1 MQDELP
7 NPDLG
12 FAFLPNPAEEDE
24 GLGHAG
30 IQTYRNDPYAGT
42 ARETGQNS
50 RDVPESLPVKIRYD
64 LLAVDRGDIPAIDEL
79 QSIVELCLA
88 QSADKEKEK
97 GFFSQAL
104 RVVKAES
111 FKVLRIADSN
121 TTGAAGPSVKGKP
134 FHSLLKA
141 SGVSV
146 KTMDFSGGSFG
157 IGKNAVF
164 AVSDL
169 QTVFYSTLYQEQ
181 GKSNFLAQGKSIL
194 VSHVGKDGQ
203 PKRQTG
209 YWGMPDFSPIDNI
222 NDAPKW
228 LRRDDIGTS
237 VFALG
242 FRDTP
247 DWVHRISYSL
257 IQNFFYA
264 IHAGEMEFA
273 LDQGRFTITKSN
285 LKSWFEDDNILAFVS
300 ANDKQQEFELARSL
314 YECITSSEA
323 HEGILDLPTLGTVKI
338 RVLVANA
345 LPKKVIII
353 RNGMV
358 ITDSLEHF
366 GEKFSRF
373 PMYRDFVAV
382 VTPANNEGSAFIK
395 RLEDPRHRELSPEGL
410 PDSASREN
418 AKKVMKRLAK
428 NIREF
433 IKGYTLTQYEG
444 EISID
449 EMRRYFAAELDTS
462 PAGANGTAEN
472 PERLRYQIE
481 RKKDARRS
489 FGTGDGADDEG
500 QGVGGETQGPGPAPN
515 PEPSPPNSPNPNPH
529 PQPDGP
535 GGPGPL
541 KRIHLRDLRN
551 KRPVEKSAKHRT
563 IFFTPEEGGLA
574 EIVLQATGLQAT
586 EKLSVHE
593 VADAAISNGRVVR
606 PVVAGERVR
615 LEVEFDDE
623 YEGPLDVLLGI
634 RADSGEK
641 IHENQ

>member
-1 MQDELP
+1 MQDQSRKSALS
-7 NPDLG
+7 

-24 GLGHAG
+24 GMGHAG

-50 RDVPESLPVKIRYD
+50 RDVAETLPVRIRYD
-64 LLAVDRGDIPAIDEL
+64 LLEIGRADMPAIDEL
-79 QSIVELCLA
+79 QSIVERCLA
-88 QSADKEKEK
+88 QSAGKEKET

-104 RVVKAES
+104 QVVKANN

-146 KTMDFSGGSFG
+146 KTADFSGGSFG

-169 QTVFYSTLYQEQ
+169 QTVFYSTVYQAH
-181 GKSNFLAQGKSIL
+181 GKAHFLAQGKSIL
-194 VSHVGKDGQ
+194 VSHVGEDGH

-209 YWGMPDFSPIDNI
+209 YWGMSDFSPIDNV
-222 NDAPKW
+222 NDAPEW
-228 LRRDDIGTS
+228 LRREDVGTS

-247 DWVHRISYSL
+247 DWVPRIAYSL

-273 LDQGRFTITKSN
+273 LDHGRFTITKPS
-285 LKSWFEDDNILAFVS
+285 LKAWFENEGILEFVRE
-300 ANDKQQEFELARSL
+300 NDKQQEFDLARSL
-314 YECITSSEA
+314 YSCLISPEA
-323 HEGILDLPTLGTVKI
+323 NEEVIELPTLGTVKI
-338 RVLVANA
+338 RVLVADS
-345 LPKKVIII
+345 LPKKVIIV

-382 VTPANNEGSAFIK
+382 VTPANNDGSAFIK

-410 PDSASREN
+410 PDSASREH
-418 AKKVMKRLAK
+418 AKKVMKQLAK
-428 NIREF
+428 AIRDI
-433 IKGYTLTQYEG
+433 IKSYTLTQYEG

-449 EMRRYFAAELDTS
+449 EMSRYFAAESDAAL
-462 PAGANGTAEN
+462 GKGTEEN

-481 RKKDARRS
+481 RKKDTRRTYAA
-489 FGTGDGADDEG
+489 GEGEDEEG
-500 QGVGGETQGPGPAPN
+500 SGVGGETPGPGPIPEST
-515 PEPSPPNSPNPNPH
+515 PEPGPPNPNPKPH
-529 PQPDGP
+529 PDGQ
-535 GGPGPL
+535 GGAGPV
-541 KRIHLRDLRN
+541 KRVYLRDLRN
-551 KRPVEKSAKHRT
+551 MLPNNKSAKHRT
-563 IFFTPEEGGLA
+563 IYFTPDESGVA
-574 EIVLQATGLQAT
+574 DIALQATGLQAT
-586 EKLSVHE
+586 ETLTVQ
-593 VADAAISNGRVVR
+593 AAGDATVSNGRVVR
-606 PVVAGERVR
+606 TVIAGERVR
-615 LEVEFDDE
+615 LDVEFDDE
-623 YEGPLDVLLGI
+623 YEGPLDVVLSI
-634 RADSGEK
+634 HAESGEER
-641 IHENQ
+641 HENQ